1 MRLPASYLK
10 LDPRVIPVR
19 LRTLWRTRV
28 ASGKKLLLSRKYYRT
43 RFAGET
49 LFVLLLP
56 LPSAPFTPSLS
67 LSFRQRTDIGRDS
80 THGEK
85 PFDC

>member
-56 LPSAPFTPSLS
+56 LPSAPFAPSL
-67 LSFRQRTDIGRDS
+67 RQRTDIGRNS

-85 PFDC
+85 PFDR

>member
-49 LFVLLLP
+49 LFSCLSPPP
-56 LPSAPFTPSLS
+56 LSLS
-67 LSFRQRTDIGRDS
+67 LSPLQRTDIGRNS

-85 PFDC
+85 PFDR

>member
-49 LFVLLLP
+49 LFCCLSPPP
-56 LPSAPFTPSLS
+56 LSLS
-67 LSFRQRTDIGRDS
+67 LSPRQRTDIGRNS

-85 PFDC
+85 PFDR